1 MGFGG
6 IPVYS
11 GKRGDAI
18 VEQPQTIGRYKIL
31 RKLGHGGMGSVYLAH
46 DPAIDREVAIK
57 TITFADAGDPS
68 MQEERRQRFLQEA
81 QAAGRLQHPNIISVH
96 DVGTFGDDDLFI
108 VMEYLPGSTL
118 EAFTEKHELLPVPRV
133 ISLIADACLALD
145 YAHRHKI
152 VHRDIK
158 PSNLMLVD
166 GERVKITDF
175 GIAKDHRANITQCGT
190 LLGTP
195 NYMSPEQATG
205 GDIDGRSDLFSLG
218 VVLYELLTG
227 ERPFKGDSVTAVLY
241 QLVHQKPTP
250 PRIVNRKL
258 PKQFDDLLRMALH
271 KAPDARFQVG
281 REMAAA
287 LRNHPRFEASPAQTM
302 MIPPEDPRSGEPDL
316 VREPD
321 PPPQHTVMMRDA
333 QLPQDE
339 TPAPRRHSKPPS
351 KSPPTPPPPTGR
363 PPGQRTSIIALL
375 GLAVALGA
383 LIVPQYRTAW
393 LHTVLPKVKGL
404 IDPRPLTAH
413 TQLDGGFVEPAIP
426 APQPVEL
433 ELVADRPDARFYV
446 DGEPLAAGVLLW
458 RPTLAGQLLSAS
470 DGCFRGEVE
479 LAIPGAD
486 PAPLEVK
493 LTEPVV
499 RSIELRSDPEGASV
513 LLDGKKLE
521 GRTPLSMMLS
531 VCGDHEVTLALSGHQ
546 ARTLSL
552 PSGGNWDEMT
562 GAPLRLEALP
572 DGRLVFDAAY
582 PVTIL
587 RKGKAVGR
595 SGEMLSLAPG
605 KHELTFESKEHH
617 VSVTKTFQVK
627 PDAERNLQ
635 APVPP
640 LGTVRVLAYPG
651 NAVIRVDGVGAE
663 PPPAVLQLGAG
674 EHRIECKWNTGT
686 GKTVHKTVLVREG
699 QTHSV
704 HFRDDEETTD
714 DPS

>member
-1 MGFGG
+1 MGSGE
-6 IPVYS
+6 IPAYS
-11 GKRGDAI
+11 GKRGGAI
-18 VEQPQTIGRYKIL
+18 EEQPQSIGRYQVL

-46 DPAIDREVAIK
+46 DPAIDRQVAIK
-57 TITFADAGDPS
+57 TITLADSGDAS
-68 MQEERRQRFLQEA
+68 LQQEHRQRFLQEA

-96 DVGTFGDDDLFI
+96 DVGTFGDGNLFI
-108 VMEYLPGSTL
+108 VMEYLSGSTL
-118 EAFTEKHELLPVPRV
+118 DPFTKKQELLPVPRV
-133 ISLIADACLALD
+133 ISLISDACLALD
-145 YAHRHKI
+145 YAHRHGI

-158 PSNLMLVD
+158 PSNLMLAD
-166 GERVKITDF
+166 DNRVKITDF
-175 GIAKDHRANITQCGT
+175 GIAKDHRANITQCGM

-205 GDIDGRSDLFSLG
+205 DKVDGRSDLFSLG

-227 ERPFKGDSVTAVLY
+227 ERPFQGDSITAVLY
-241 QLVHQKPTP
+241 QLVHQEPTP
-250 PRIVNRKL
+250 PRILNDKL
-258 PKQFDDLLRMALH
+258 PEQFDDLLRMALH
-271 KAPDARFQVG
+271 KAPESRFQVG

-302 MIPPEDPRSGEPDL
+302 MLRPEDSPQNGPDL
-316 VREPD
+316 IRQPEPR
-321 PPPQHTVMMRDA
+321 PQNTVMMPVDQRT
-333 QLPQDE
+333 QDS
-339 TPAPRRHSKPPS
+339 PVAPRRKSKPS
-351 KSPPTPPPPTGR
+351 KPAAPPARVAPPR
-363 PPGQRTSIIALL
+363 QRTPIIALA

-383 LIVPQYRTAW
+383 LIVPQYRAAW
-393 LHTVLPKVKGL
+393 LHTILPSVEGL
-404 IDPRPLTAH
+404 MQPHRLTTH
-413 TQLDGGFVEPAIP
+413 TQRDEEFAEPSIP
-426 APQPVEL
+426 APQPVQL

-446 DGEPLAAGVLLW
+446 DGEPLEDDVLPW
-458 RPTLAGQLLSAS
+458 RPALTGQFLSAS

-479 LAIPGAD
+479 LALPGAD
-486 PAPLEVK
+486 PAPLELK
-493 LTEPVV
+493 LTEAVV
-499 RSIELRSDPEGASV
+499 RSVELSSDPAGASI

-521 GRTPLSMMLS
+521 GRTPASLMLS
-531 VCGDHEVTLALSGHQ
+531 VCESHEVTLSLAGHQ

-562 GAPLRLEALP
+562 GAPLRLETLP
-572 DGRLVFDAAY
+572 NGRLVFEATY

-587 RKGKAVGR
+587 RKGKSVGR

-605 KHELTFESKEHH
+605 RHKLTFENKEHH

-627 PDAERNLQ
+627 SDAERNLD

-651 NAVIRVDGVGAE
+651 NAVIRVNGVDAE
-663 PPPAVLQLGAG
+663 PPPAVLELGAG
-674 EHRIECKWNTGT
+674 EHRIECRWNIGA

-704 HFRDDEETTD
+704 HFNDEEDTD

>member
-1 MGFGG
+1 MQ
-6 IPVYS
+6 
-11 GKRGDAI
+11 
-18 VEQPQTIGRYKIL
+18 QPDSIGRYKIL

-57 TITFADAGDPS
+57 TITFAASDSGDPS
-68 MQEERRQRFLQEA
+68 MQEERRKRFLREA

-96 DVGTFGDDDLFI
+96 DVGTFGDGNLFI

-118 EAFTEKHELLPVPRV
+118 DAFTAKDKLLPVPRV
-133 ISLIADACLALD
+133 IQLISDACLALD
-145 YAHRHKI
+145 YAHTRNI

-158 PSNLMLVD
+158 PSNLILVD

-175 GIAKDHRANITQCGT
+175 GIAKDRRSHITQCGT

-205 GDIDGRSDLFSLG
+205 KYVDGRSDLFSLG

-227 ERPFKGDSVTAVLY
+227 ERPFKGDSITAVLY
-241 QLVHQKPTP
+241 QLVHLKPTP
-250 PRIVNRKL
+250 PRIINEKL
-258 PKQFDDLLRMALH
+258 PEQFDDLLRMALH
-271 KAPDARFQVG
+271 KTPDVRFQVG

-287 LRNHPRFEASPAQTM
+287 LRNHPRFEASPAQTVM
-302 MIPPEDPRSGEPDL
+302 MAPEEPRSDEPDL
-316 VREPD
+316 IRQPD
-321 PPPQHTVMMRDA
+321 PPPQHTVMIPDGRS
-333 QLPQDE
+333 PQAG
-339 TPAPRRHSKPPS
+339 TPAPRRRSKPA
-351 KSPPTPPPPTGR
+351 PPPAAAR
-363 PPGQRTSIIALL
+363 PPRQRIPIIALL
-375 GLAVALGA
+375 GLSVALGA
-383 LIVPQYRTAW
+383 LIVPQYRAAW
-393 LHTVLPKVKGL
+393 LHTILPKVNGL
-404 IDPRPLTAH
+404 IDPNPLTAH
-413 TQLDGGFVEPAIP
+413 TQRGAGFEDPSIP

-433 ELVADRPDARFYV
+433 ELVADRPDARFYL
-446 DGEPLAAGVLLW
+446 DGAPLAAGVLLW
-458 RPTLAGQLLSAS
+458 RPTLAGRLLSAS

-479 LAIPGAD
+479 LTIPGAD

-499 RSIELRSDPEGASV
+499 RSVELRSEPGGASV
-513 LLDGKKLE
+513 LLDGEKLE

-531 VCGDHEVTLALSGHQ
+531 VCGDHEVTLALAGHQ

-552 PSGGNWDEMT
+552 PSGGNWDEMI
-562 GAPLRLEALP
+562 GAPLRMDAMP
-572 DGRLVFDAAY
+572 DGHLVFHAAY

-605 KHELTFESKEHH
+605 KHKLTFESKEHH

-627 PDAERNLQ
+627 PDVERNLK

-640 LGTVRVLAYPG
+640 LGRVRVLAYPG

-674 EHRIECKWNTGT
+674 EHRIECKWNIGT
-686 GKTVHKTVLVREG
+686 GKTVQKTVLVREG
-699 QTHSV
+699 QTQSV
-704 HFRDDEETTD
+704 HFRNEED
-714 DPS
+714 N